1 MMKRI
6 IMESEIGRRLDG
18 IRNEIRHTEA
28 LVAAKRSKAAREN
41 DPVARKVLARDRYT
55 LERELESLRAQERRI
70 QQGIF

>member
-1 MMKRI
+1 MKR
-6 IMESEIGRRLDG
+6 IMESEMGRKLDG
-18 IRNEIRHTEA
+18 IRSEIRHTEA

>member
-1 MMKRI
+1 MERI
-6 IMESEIGRRLDG
+6 MVESEIGRRLDG
-18 IRNEIRHTEA
+18 IRAEIRGTEA

-41 DPVARKVLARDRYT
+41 DPIARKVLARDRYT